1 MARITKEPEE
11 RKNEILDA
19 AIGLFTDNGFENT
32 SVSDIVRK
40 LNIAQGTF
48 YYYFKSKDELL
59 NAVVEHFGEHI
70 LEGCYEAFHSP
81 EMNAKEKI
89 EGIVKAVFSYT
100 NWNQDFVAFVHSE
113 KNEIL
118 HYRAAKKYISTF
130 IPVMIGIVKQ
140 GIREGLFDIQYPEVI
155 STIGVTGVMDFF
167 HYNQED
173 LYDVEN
179 LKQRKLAIAY
189 FLKRALGL
197 KEGEFNL
204 LD

>member
-11 RKNEILDA
+11 RRNEILDT
-19 AIGLFTDNGFENT
+19 AIELFTINGFENT
-32 SVSDIVRK
+32 AVSDIVRK

-70 LEGCYEAFHSP
+70 MEGCYEVFHSP
-81 EMNAKEKI
+81 MNAKEKI
-89 EGIVKAVFSYT
+89 EGIIKAVFSFT
-100 NWNQDFVAFVHSE
+100 NWNREFTAFVHSE

-118 HYRAAKKYISTF
+118 HYRANSKYIETF
-130 IPVMIGIVKQ
+130 IPVLISIVKQ
-140 GIREGLFDIQYPEVI
+140 GIGEGLFDVKYPEELSAI
-155 STIGVTGVMDFF
+155 AVTGIMDFF

-173 LYDVEN
+173 LYNPEV
-179 LKQRKLAIAY
+179 LSRRKLAIAY
-189 FLKRALGL
+189 FLDRILGL

-204 LD
+204 E